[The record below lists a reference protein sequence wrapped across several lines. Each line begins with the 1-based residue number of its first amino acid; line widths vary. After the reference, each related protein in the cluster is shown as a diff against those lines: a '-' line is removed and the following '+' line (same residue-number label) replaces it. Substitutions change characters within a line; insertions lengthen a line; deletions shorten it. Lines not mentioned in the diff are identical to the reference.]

1 MIHELHPPTILFLA
15 PKSIKLN
22 SAPKSIKLN
31 SAPKSI
37 KLNSAPKNNQ
47 PTEEYH
53 CSALQY

>member
-31 SAPKSI
+31 SAPK
-37 KLNSAPKNNQ
+37 NNQ
-47 PTEEYH
+47 PTEEYY